1 METMKFPFS
10 DVPNTACFTCCHVLE
25 ENKPILYVS
34 HDEDGYWQF
43 LCGGNHKEEDVRVVS
58 LASILRIDESVLRH
72 SFGPLYI
79 FSLFLPV
86 YVLLTQ
92 ENMKVKPVDCPLV
105 DERYRVLKS
114 NGRMKQEKRGGQ

>member
-10 DVPNTACFTCCHVLE
+10 DAPNTACFTCCHVLE

-58 LASILRIDESVLRH
+58 LASIIKIDHVNQPFFTGENAGKNVFILTCFLFYALRNYVMMLINRDLTIRH
-72 SFGPLYI
+72 
-79 FSLFLPV
+79 
-86 YVLLTQ
+86 
-92 ENMKVKPVDCPLV
+92 
-105 DERYRVLKS
+105 
-114 NGRMKQEKRGGQ
+114 